1 MTSLISAANT
11 ILPWKRRIQ
20 WLLNA
25 GWKCSG
31 STRLNNHDVLW
42 YNPYHKYIYRS
53 QMLAL
58 MSSDSFKKL
67 ISQTI
72 GHFHLLRKER

>member
-1 MTSLISAANT
+1 MKDLVLAANT

-31 STRLNNHDVLW
+31 SPRLNNQDTLW
-42 YNPYHKYIYRS
+42 YSPHHKYIYKS

-72 GHFHLLRKER
+72 GHFYLIRKER